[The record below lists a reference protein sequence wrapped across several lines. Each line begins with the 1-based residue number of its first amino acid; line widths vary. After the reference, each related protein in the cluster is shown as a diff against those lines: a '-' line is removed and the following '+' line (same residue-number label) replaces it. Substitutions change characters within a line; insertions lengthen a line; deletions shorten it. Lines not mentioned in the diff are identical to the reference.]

1 MPDLDA
7 FLATALAPEDREPD
21 RLFVARMQAQVRLDA
36 RLTQARRA
44 MARRLGLQLLGI
56 AAVAAAVLIVA
67 ESPAAGRLIAYSP
80 EIFVLSLLA
89 AFGFVVAM
97 FSRSGRPALAPPGGR
112 LNATL
117 RLSNEV
123 NGG

>member
-1 MPDLDA
+1 MTDFEV

-36 RLTQARRA
+36 RLTQARGA

-97 FSRSGRPALAPPGGR
+97 FSAAPQSRRGALG
-112 LNATL
+112 
-117 RLSNEV
+117 
-123 NGG
+123 